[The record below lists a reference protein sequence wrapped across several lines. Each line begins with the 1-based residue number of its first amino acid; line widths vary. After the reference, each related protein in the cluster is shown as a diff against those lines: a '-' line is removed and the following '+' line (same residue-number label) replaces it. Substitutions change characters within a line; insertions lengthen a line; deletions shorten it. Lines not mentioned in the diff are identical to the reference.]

1 MREREQEIESG
12 RGRER
17 ERESG
22 KDMTSTSAS
31 ASWKGG
37 DGDVVVSK
45 EVADALAAREPVV
58 ALESTILC
66 HGMPYPSNV
75 ATAVEVE
82 QIIRASGAGK
92 SLPSQTKKRDTYH
105 ELRLSKPKTLAFSQP
120 Y

>member
-1 MREREQEIESG
+1 MCERERAGERE
-12 RGRER
+12 RER

-22 KDMTSTSAS
+22 REKDMTSTSAS

>member
-1 MREREQEIESG
+1 
-12 RGRER
+12 
-17 ERESG
+17 
-22 KDMTSTSAS
+22 MTSTSAS

-92 SLPSQTKKRDTYH
+92 SLPSQTKKRDTCH